1 MLVYSEQMST
11 ILVTGASGGIGAETA
26 RLASARG
33 VPVAVHFLQ
42 NRPAAESLAQ
52 EIVSAGGRA
61 LAIHA
66 DLGREQDVVRM
77 FDTAVGELGPV
88 AGLVNSAGVV
98 GGLTRVENV
107 TAAALEEVFRVNVI
121 GTILCCREA
130 IRRMSTVHGGSG
142 GSIVNVSSIAS
153 RIGGGGEWVH
163 YAASK
168 GAVDSFTLGLAREV
182 AAEGIRVNAVS
193 PGIVATELHAKAG
206 APDRLERMAPGIP
219 MKRPGTPLEV
229 AQAILWL
236 LWEAPAY
243 VTGSILE
250 IGGGR

>member
-1 MLVYSEQMST
+1 M
-11 ILVTGASGGIGAETA
+11 
-26 RLASARG
+26 
-33 VPVAVHFLQ
+33 Q
-42 NRPAAESLAQ
+42 NKKAAEALVA

-61 LAIHA
+61 CAIQA
-66 DLGREQDVVRM
+66 DLGREQDVVQL
-77 FDTAVGELGPV
+77 FDTAARELGPV
-88 AGLVNSAGVV
+88 TGLVNSAGVV

-107 TAAALEEVFRVNVI
+107 SAAALEDVFRVNVI
-121 GTILCCREA
+121 GTMLCCREA
-130 IRRMSTVHGGSG
+130 VRRMSTARGGSG

-153 RIGGGGEWVH
+153 RIGGAGEWVH

-193 PGIVATELHAKAG
+193 PGIVATDLHAKAG
-206 APDRLERMAPGIP
+206 APDRLQRMAPGIP
-219 MKRPGTPLEV
+219 MKRPGQPAEV

-236 LWEAPAY
+236 LSDAPAY
-243 VTGSILE
+243 ITGSILE

>member
-1 MLVYSEQMST
+1 VLVYSEQMST
-11 ILVTGASGGIGAETA
+11 ILVTGASGGIGAEVA

-33 VPVAVHFLQ
+33 VPVAIHFLR
-42 NRPAAESLAQ
+42 NERAAESLAK
-52 EIVSAGGRA
+52 EIVAAGGRA
-61 LAIHA
+61 LAIQA
-66 DLGREQDVVRM
+66 DIGGEQDVVRL
-77 FDTAVGELGPV
+77 FDTAARELGPI

-107 TAAALEEVFRVNVI
+107 SVAALEEVFRVNVI

-130 IRRMSTVHGGSG
+130 VKRMSTAHGGSG

-153 RIGGGGEWVH
+153 RIGGAGEWVH

-193 PGIVATELHAKAG
+193 PGIVETDLHAKAG

-219 MKRPGTPLEV
+219 MKRPGTPHEV
-229 AQAILWL
+229 AQTILWL
-236 LWEAPAY
+236 LSDAPAY
-243 VTGSILE
+243 LTGSILE